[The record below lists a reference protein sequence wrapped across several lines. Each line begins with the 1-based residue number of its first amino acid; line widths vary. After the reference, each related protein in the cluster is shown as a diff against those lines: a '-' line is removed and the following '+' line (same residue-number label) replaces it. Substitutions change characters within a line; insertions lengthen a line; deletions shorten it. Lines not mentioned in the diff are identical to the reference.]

1 MFLDLVKQ
9 ARSHRG
15 FRQDRKVT
23 RQELEHLVECA
34 RFTPAARND
43 QVLKYYLAEKPETV
57 AAIQPLTKWA
67 GALAELHLPRKGAE
81 PVAYIVICLDGSLA
95 ENPAP
100 YQRDVGIVA
109 QTMLLAAAEMGLNG
123 CMIGSFAAGSCGKSW
138 ACRKPSSPNCCWPWA
153 RDGPHRHDRRGR
165 GRQHHLLSGCRG
177 YPLCTQAHPGAADFE
192 SVTDKCPPY
201 VKNLL
206 KTGGGYGN
214 MVQS

>member
-123 CMIGSFAAGSCGKSW
+123 CMIGTFAAGELREKLGLPE
-138 ACRKPSSPNCCWPWA
+138 AIKPQLLLALGEGTDRIVMTDVGEDGSTTYY
-153 RDGPHRHDRRGR
+153 RDAEDTH
-165 GRQHHLLSGCRG
+165 
-177 YPLCTQAHPGAADFE
+177 
-192 SVTDKCPPY
+192 Y
-201 VKNLL
+201 VPKRTLEQLILNP
-206 KTGGGYGN
+206 
-214 MVQS
+214 

>member
-81 PVAYIVICLDGSLA
+81 PVAYIVICLDGVLQKIPRPTS
-95 ENPAP
+95 
-100 YQRDVGIVA
+100 G
-109 QTMLLAAAEMGLNG
+109 M
-123 CMIGSFAAGSCGKSW
+123 W
-138 ACRKPSSPNCCWPWA
+138 ALWPRPCFWL
-153 RDGPHRHDRRGR
+153 RRRWG
-165 GRQHHLLSGCRG
+165 
-177 YPLCTQAHPGAADFE
+177 
-192 SVTDKCPPY
+192 
-201 VKNLL
+201 
-206 KTGGGYGN
+206 
-214 MVQS
+214 

>member
-81 PVAYIVICLDGSLA
+81 PVAYIVICMDGSLA

-109 QTMLLAAAEMGLNG
+109 QTMLLAAVEMGLNG
-123 CMIGSFAAGSCGKSW
+123 CMIGSFAAGELREKLGLPE
-138 ACRKPSSPNCCWPWA
+138 AIKPQLLLALGEGTDRIVMTDVGEDGSTTYY
-153 RDGPHRHDRRGR
+153 RDAEDTH
-165 GRQHHLLSGCRG
+165 
-177 YPLCTQAHPGAADFE
+177 
-192 SVTDKCPPY
+192 Y
-201 VKNLL
+201 VPKRTLEQLILNP
-206 KTGGGYGN
+206 
-214 MVQS
+214 

>member
-23 RQELEHLVECA
+23 WQELEHLVECA
-34 RFTPAARND
+34 RFTPAARNN

-123 CMIGSFAAGSCGKSW
+123 CMIGSFAAGELREKLGLPE
-138 ACRKPSSPNCCWPWA
+138 AIKPQLLLALGEGTDRIVMTDVGEDGSTTYY
-153 RDGPHRHDRRGR
+153 RDAEDTH
-165 GRQHHLLSGCRG
+165 
-177 YPLCTQAHPGAADFE
+177 
-192 SVTDKCPPY
+192 Y
-201 VKNLL
+201 VPKRTLEQLILNP
-206 KTGGGYGN
+206 
-214 MVQS
+214 

>member
-109 QTMLLAAAEMGLNG
+109 QTILLAAAEMGLNG
-123 CMIGSFAAGSCGKSW
+123 CMIGSFAAGELREKLGLPE
-138 ACRKPSSPNCCWPWA
+138 AIKPQLLLALGEGTDRIVMTDVGEDGSTTYY
-153 RDGPHRHDRRGR
+153 RDAVDTH
-165 GRQHHLLSGCRG
+165 
-177 YPLCTQAHPGAADFE
+177 
-192 SVTDKCPPY
+192 Y
-201 VKNLL
+201 VPKRTLEQLILNP
-206 KTGGGYGN
+206 
-214 MVQS
+214 

>member
-81 PVAYIVICLDGSLA
+81 PVAYVVICLDGSLA

-123 CMIGSFAAGSCGKSW
+123 CMIGSFAAGELREKLGLPE
-138 ACRKPSSPNCCWPWA
+138 AIKPQLLLALGEGTDRIVMTDVGEDGSTTYY
-153 RDGPHRHDRRGR
+153 RDAEDIH
-165 GRQHHLLSGCRG
+165 
-177 YPLCTQAHPGAADFE
+177 
-192 SVTDKCPPY
+192 Y
-201 VKNLL
+201 VPKRTLEQLILNP
-206 KTGGGYGN
+206 
-214 MVQS
+214 

>member
-23 RQELEHLVECA
+23 LQELEHLVECA

-123 CMIGSFAAGSCGKSW
+123 CMIGSFAAGELREKLGLPE
-138 ACRKPSSPNCCWPWA
+138 AIKPQLLLALGEGTDRIVITDVGEDGSTTYY
-153 RDGPHRHDRRGR
+153 RDAEDTH
-165 GRQHHLLSGCRG
+165 
-177 YPLCTQAHPGAADFE
+177 
-192 SVTDKCPPY
+192 Y
-201 VKNLL
+201 VPKRTLEQLILNP
-206 KTGGGYGN
+206 
-214 MVQS
+214 

>member
-109 QTMLLAAAEMGLNG
+109 QTILLAAAEMGLNG
-123 CMIGSFAAGSCGKSW
+123 CMIGSFAAGELREKLGLPE
-138 ACRKPSSPNCCWPWA
+138 AIKPQLLLALGEGTDRIVMTDVGEDGSTTYY
-153 RDGPHRHDRRGR
+153 RDAEDTH
-165 GRQHHLLSGCRG
+165 
-177 YPLCTQAHPGAADFE
+177 
-192 SVTDKCPPY
+192 Y
-201 VKNLL
+201 VPKRTLGQLILNP
-206 KTGGGYGN
+206 
-214 MVQS
+214 

>member
-67 GALAELHLPRKGAE
+67 RALAELHLPRKGAE

-123 CMIGSFAAGSCGKSW
+123 CMIGSFAAGELREKLGLPETI
-138 ACRKPSSPNCCWPWA
+138 KPQLLLALGEGTDRIVITDVGEDGSTTYY
-153 RDGPHRHDRRGR
+153 RDAEDTH
-165 GRQHHLLSGCRG
+165 
-177 YPLCTQAHPGAADFE
+177 
-192 SVTDKCPPY
+192 Y
-201 VKNLL
+201 VPKRTLEQLILNP
-206 KTGGGYGN
+206 
-214 MVQS
+214 

>member
-123 CMIGSFAAGSCGKSW
+123 CMIGSFAAGELREKMGLPE
-138 ACRKPSSPNCCWPWA
+138 AIKPQLLLALGEGTDRIVMTDVGEDGSTTYY
-153 RDGPHRHDRRGR
+153 RDAEDTH
-165 GRQHHLLSGCRG
+165 
-177 YPLCTQAHPGAADFE
+177 
-192 SVTDKCPPY
+192 Y
-201 VKNLL
+201 VPKRTLEQLILNP
-206 KTGGGYGN
+206 
-214 MVQS
+214 

>member
-67 GALAELHLPRKGAE
+67 GALAKLHLPRKGAE

-109 QTMLLAAAEMGLNG
+109 QTILLAAAEMGLNG
-123 CMIGSFAAGSCGKSW
+123 CMIGSFAAGELREKLGLPE
-138 ACRKPSSPNCCWPWA
+138 AIKPQLLLALGEGTDRIVMTDVGEDGSTTYY
-153 RDGPHRHDRRGR
+153 RDAEDIH
-165 GRQHHLLSGCRG
+165 
-177 YPLCTQAHPGAADFE
+177 
-192 SVTDKCPPY
+192 Y
-201 VKNLL
+201 VPKRTLEQLILNP
-206 KTGGGYGN
+206 
-214 MVQS
+214 

>member
-123 CMIGSFAAGSCGKSW
+123 CMIGSFAAGELREKLGLPE
-138 ACRKPSSPNCCWPWA
+138 AIKPQLLLALGEGTDRIVMTDVGEDGSTTYY
-153 RDGPHRHDRRGR
+153 RDAGDIH
-165 GRQHHLLSGCRG
+165 
-177 YPLCTQAHPGAADFE
+177 
-192 SVTDKCPPY
+192 Y
-201 VKNLL
+201 VPKRTLEQLILNP
-206 KTGGGYGN
+206 
-214 MVQS
+214 

>member
-95 ENPAP
+95 ENPTP

-109 QTMLLAAAEMGLNG
+109 QTMLLAAVEMGLNG
-123 CMIGSFAAGSCGKSW
+123 CMIGSFAAGELREKLGLPE
-138 ACRKPSSPNCCWPWA
+138 AIKPQLLLALGEGTDRSVMTDVGEDGSTTYY
-153 RDGPHRHDRRGR
+153 RDAEDTH
-165 GRQHHLLSGCRG
+165 
-177 YPLCTQAHPGAADFE
+177 
-192 SVTDKCPPY
+192 Y
-201 VKNLL
+201 VPKRTLEQLILNP
-206 KTGGGYGN
+206 
-214 MVQS
+214 

>member
-67 GALAELHLPRKGAE
+67 GALVELHLPRKGAE

-109 QTMLLAAAEMGLNG
+109 QTILLAAAEMGLNG
-123 CMIGSFAAGSCGKSW
+123 CMIGSFAAGELREKLGLPE
-138 ACRKPSSPNCCWPWA
+138 AIKPQLLLALGEGTDRIVMTDVGEDGSTTYY
-153 RDGPHRHDRRGR
+153 RDAEDTH
-165 GRQHHLLSGCRG
+165 
-177 YPLCTQAHPGAADFE
+177 
-192 SVTDKCPPY
+192 Y
-201 VKNLL
+201 VPKRTLEQLILNP
-206 KTGGGYGN
+206 
-214 MVQS
+214 

>member
-67 GALAELHLPRKGAE
+67 GALAELHLPREGAE

-95 ENPAP
+95 ENPTP

-109 QTMLLAAAEMGLNG
+109 QTMLLAAVEMGLNG
-123 CMIGSFAAGSCGKSW
+123 CMIGSFAAGELREKLGLPE
-138 ACRKPSSPNCCWPWA
+138 AIKPQLLLALGEGTDRIVMTDVGEDGSTTYY
-153 RDGPHRHDRRGR
+153 RDAEDTH
-165 GRQHHLLSGCRG
+165 
-177 YPLCTQAHPGAADFE
+177 
-192 SVTDKCPPY
+192 Y
-201 VKNLL
+201 VPKRTLEQLILNP
-206 KTGGGYGN
+206 
-214 MVQS
+214 

>member
-123 CMIGSFAAGSCGKSW
+123 CMIGSFAAGELREKLGLPE
-138 ACRKPSSPNCCWPWA
+138 AIKPQLLLA
-153 RDGPHRHDRRGR
+153 LGEGTDRIVMTDVGEDGGTTYYRDAEDTH
-165 GRQHHLLSGCRG
+165 
-177 YPLCTQAHPGAADFE
+177 
-192 SVTDKCPPY
+192 Y
-201 VKNLL
+201 VPKRTLEQLILNP
-206 KTGGGYGN
+206 
-214 MVQS
+214 

>member
-34 RFTPAARND
+34 RFAPAARND
-43 QVLKYYLAEKPETV
+43 QVLKYYLAEKTETV

-123 CMIGSFAAGSCGKSW
+123 CMIGSFAAGELREKLGLPE
-138 ACRKPSSPNCCWPWA
+138 AIKPQLLLALGEGTDRIVMTDVGEDGSTTYY
-153 RDGPHRHDRRGR
+153 RDAEDIH
-165 GRQHHLLSGCRG
+165 
-177 YPLCTQAHPGAADFE
+177 
-192 SVTDKCPPY
+192 Y
-201 VKNLL
+201 VPKRTLEQLILNP
-206 KTGGGYGN
+206 
-214 MVQS
+214 

>member
-81 PVAYIVICLDGSLA
+81 PVAYVVICLDGSLA

-123 CMIGSFAAGSCGKSW
+123 CMIGSFAAGELREKLGLPE
-138 ACRKPSSPNCCWPWA
+138 AIKPQLLLALGEGTDRIVMTDVGEDGSTTYY
-153 RDGPHRHDRRGR
+153 RDAEDTH
-165 GRQHHLLSGCRG
+165 
-177 YPLCTQAHPGAADFE
+177 
-192 SVTDKCPPY
+192 Y
-201 VKNLL
+201 VPKRTLEQLILNP
-206 KTGGGYGN
+206 
-214 MVQS
+214 

>member
-43 QVLKYYLAEKPETV
+43 QVLKYYLVEKPETV

-123 CMIGSFAAGSCGKSW
+123 CMIGSFAAGELREKLGLPE
-138 ACRKPSSPNCCWPWA
+138 AIKPQLLLALGEGTDRIVMTDVGEDGSTTYY
-153 RDGPHRHDRRGR
+153 RDAEDTH
-165 GRQHHLLSGCRG
+165 
-177 YPLCTQAHPGAADFE
+177 
-192 SVTDKCPPY
+192 Y
-201 VKNLL
+201 VPKRTLEQLILNP
-206 KTGGGYGN
+206 
-214 MVQS
+214 

>member
-95 ENPAP
+95 GNPAP

-123 CMIGSFAAGSCGKSW
+123 CMIGSFAAGELRETLGLPE
-138 ACRKPSSPNCCWPWA
+138 AIKPQLLLALGEGTDRIVMTDVGEDGSTTYY
-153 RDGPHRHDRRGR
+153 RDAEDTH
-165 GRQHHLLSGCRG
+165 
-177 YPLCTQAHPGAADFE
+177 
-192 SVTDKCPPY
+192 Y
-201 VKNLL
+201 VPKRTLEQLILNP
-206 KTGGGYGN
+206 
-214 MVQS
+214 

>member
-1 MFLDLVKQ
+1 MFLDFVKQ

-123 CMIGSFAAGSCGKSW
+123 CMIGSFAAGELREKLGLPE
-138 ACRKPSSPNCCWPWA
+138 AIKPQLLLALGEGTDRIVMTDVGEDGSTTYY
-153 RDGPHRHDRRGR
+153 RDAEDTH
-165 GRQHHLLSGCRG
+165 
-177 YPLCTQAHPGAADFE
+177 
-192 SVTDKCPPY
+192 Y
-201 VKNLL
+201 VPKRTLEQLILNP
-206 KTGGGYGN
+206 
-214 MVQS
+214 

>member
-67 GALAELHLPRKGAE
+67 GALAELALPRKGAE

-123 CMIGSFAAGSCGKSW
+123 CMIGSFAAGELREKLGLPE
-138 ACRKPSSPNCCWPWA
+138 AIKPQLLLALGEGTDRIVITDVGEDGSTTYY
-153 RDGPHRHDRRGR
+153 RDAEDIH
-165 GRQHHLLSGCRG
+165 
-177 YPLCTQAHPGAADFE
+177 
-192 SVTDKCPPY
+192 Y
-201 VKNLL
+201 VPKRTLEQLILNP
-206 KTGGGYGN
+206 
-214 MVQS
+214 

>member
-57 AAIQPLTKWA
+57 TAIQPLTKWA

-95 ENPAP
+95 ENPTP

-123 CMIGSFAAGSCGKSW
+123 CMIGSFAARELREKLGLPEAIKPQLLLALGEGTDRIVMTDVGEDGSTTYY
-138 ACRKPSSPNCCWPWA
+138 
-153 RDGPHRHDRRGR
+153 RDAEDTH
-165 GRQHHLLSGCRG
+165 
-177 YPLCTQAHPGAADFE
+177 
-192 SVTDKCPPY
+192 Y
-201 VKNLL
+201 VPKRTLEQLILNP
-206 KTGGGYGN
+206 
-214 MVQS
+214 

>member
-15 FRQDRKVT
+15 FRQNRKVT

-123 CMIGSFAAGSCGKSW
+123 CMIGSFAAGELREKLGLPETI
-138 ACRKPSSPNCCWPWA
+138 KPQLLLALGEGTDRIVITDVGEDGSTTYY
-153 RDGPHRHDRRGR
+153 RDAEDTH
-165 GRQHHLLSGCRG
+165 
-177 YPLCTQAHPGAADFE
+177 
-192 SVTDKCPPY
+192 Y
-201 VKNLL
+201 VPKRTLEQLILNP
-206 KTGGGYGN
+206 
-214 MVQS
+214 

>member
-23 RQELEHLVECA
+23 RQELERLVECA

-67 GALAELHLPRKGAE
+67 GALAELHLPRKGEE
-81 PVAYIVICLDGSLA
+81 PVAYIVICLDGNLA

-123 CMIGSFAAGSCGKSW
+123 CMIGSFAAGELREKLGLPE
-138 ACRKPSSPNCCWPWA
+138 AIKPQLLLALGAGTDRIVITDVGEDGSTTYY
-153 RDGPHRHDRRGR
+153 RDAEDTH
-165 GRQHHLLSGCRG
+165 
-177 YPLCTQAHPGAADFE
+177 
-192 SVTDKCPPY
+192 Y
-201 VKNLL
+201 VPKRALEQLILNP
-206 KTGGGYGN
+206 
-214 MVQS
+214 

>member
-67 GALAELHLPRKGAE
+67 GALAELALPRKGAE

-123 CMIGSFAAGSCGKSW
+123 CMIGSFAAGELREKLGLPETI
-138 ACRKPSSPNCCWPWA
+138 KPQLLLALGEGTDRIVITDVGEDGSTTYY
-153 RDGPHRHDRRGR
+153 RDAEDTH
-165 GRQHHLLSGCRG
+165 
-177 YPLCTQAHPGAADFE
+177 
-192 SVTDKCPPY
+192 Y
-201 VKNLL
+201 VPKRTLEQLILNP
-206 KTGGGYGN
+206 
-214 MVQS
+214 

>member
-1 MFLDLVKQ
+1 MLLDLVKQ

-43 QVLKYYLAEKPETV
+43 QVLKYYFAEKPETV

-123 CMIGSFAAGSCGKSW
+123 CMIGSFAAGELREKLGLPE
-138 ACRKPSSPNCCWPWA
+138 AIKPQLLLALGAGTDRIVITDVGEDGSTTYY
-153 RDGPHRHDRRGR
+153 RDAEDTH
-165 GRQHHLLSGCRG
+165 
-177 YPLCTQAHPGAADFE
+177 
-192 SVTDKCPPY
+192 Y
-201 VKNLL
+201 VPKRTLEQLILNP
-206 KTGGGYGN
+206 
-214 MVQS
+214 

>member
-34 RFTPAARND
+34 RFTPVARND

-123 CMIGSFAAGSCGKSW
+123 CMIGSFAAGELREKLGLPE
-138 ACRKPSSPNCCWPWA
+138 AIKPQLLLALGEGTDRIVMTDVGEDGSTTYY
-153 RDGPHRHDRRGR
+153 RDAEDTH
-165 GRQHHLLSGCRG
+165 
-177 YPLCTQAHPGAADFE
+177 
-192 SVTDKCPPY
+192 Y
-201 VKNLL
+201 VPKRTLEQLILNP
-206 KTGGGYGN
+206 
-214 MVQS
+214 

>member
-123 CMIGSFAAGSCGKSW
+123 CMIGSFAAGELREKLGLPE
-138 ACRKPSSPNCCWPWA
+138 AIKPQLLLALGEGTDRIVMTDVGEDGSTTYY
-153 RDGPHRHDRRGR
+153 RDDEDTH
-165 GRQHHLLSGCRG
+165 
-177 YPLCTQAHPGAADFE
+177 
-192 SVTDKCPPY
+192 Y
-201 VKNLL
+201 VPKRTLEQLILNP
-206 KTGGGYGN
+206 
-214 MVQS
+214 

>member
-67 GALAELHLPRKGAE
+67 GALTELHLPRKGAE

-109 QTMLLAAAEMGLNG
+109 QTILLAAAEMGLNG
-123 CMIGSFAAGSCGKSW
+123 CMIGSFAAGELREKLGLPE
-138 ACRKPSSPNCCWPWA
+138 AIKPQLLLALGEGTDRIVMTDVGEDGSTTYY
-153 RDGPHRHDRRGR
+153 RDAEDTH
-165 GRQHHLLSGCRG
+165 
-177 YPLCTQAHPGAADFE
+177 
-192 SVTDKCPPY
+192 Y
-201 VKNLL
+201 VPKRTLEQLILNP
-206 KTGGGYGN
+206 
-214 MVQS
+214 

>member
-123 CMIGSFAAGSCGKSW
+123 CMIGSFAAGELREKLGLPE
-138 ACRKPSSPNCCWPWA
+138 AIKPQLLLALGEGTDRIVMTDVGEDGNTTYY
-153 RDGPHRHDRRGR
+153 RDAEDTH
-165 GRQHHLLSGCRG
+165 
-177 YPLCTQAHPGAADFE
+177 
-192 SVTDKCPPY
+192 Y
-201 VKNLL
+201 VPKRTLEQLILNP
-206 KTGGGYGN
+206 
-214 MVQS
+214 

>member
-67 GALAELHLPRKGAE
+67 GALAELHLPRKSAE

-123 CMIGSFAAGSCGKSW
+123 CMIGSFAAGELREKLGLPETI
-138 ACRKPSSPNCCWPWA
+138 KPQLLLALGEGTDCIVITDVGEDGSTTYY
-153 RDGPHRHDRRGR
+153 RDAEDTH
-165 GRQHHLLSGCRG
+165 
-177 YPLCTQAHPGAADFE
+177 
-192 SVTDKCPPY
+192 Y
-201 VKNLL
+201 VPKRTLEQLILNP
-206 KTGGGYGN
+206 
-214 MVQS
+214 

>member
-123 CMIGSFAAGSCGKSW
+123 CMIGSFAAGELREKLGLPE
-138 ACRKPSSPNCCWPWA
+138 AIKPQLLLALGEGTDRIVMTDVGEDGSTTYY
-153 RDGPHRHDRRGR
+153 RDAEDTH
-165 GRQHHLLSGCRG
+165 
-177 YPLCTQAHPGAADFE
+177 
-192 SVTDKCPPY
+192 Y
-201 VKNLL
+201 VPKRTL
-206 KTGGGYGN
+206 KQLILN
-214 MVQS
+214 P

>member
-43 QVLKYYLAEKPETV
+43 QVLKYYLAEKTETV

-95 ENPAP
+95 ENSAP

-123 CMIGSFAAGSCGKSW
+123 CMIGSFAAGELREKLGLPETI
-138 ACRKPSSPNCCWPWA
+138 KPQLLLALGEGTDRIVMTDVGEDGSTTYY
-153 RDGPHRHDRRGR
+153 RDAEDTH
-165 GRQHHLLSGCRG
+165 
-177 YPLCTQAHPGAADFE
+177 
-192 SVTDKCPPY
+192 Y
-201 VKNLL
+201 VPKRTLEQLILN
-206 KTGGGYGN
+206 
-214 MVQS
+214 S

>member
-67 GALAELHLPRKGAE
+67 GPLAELHLPRKGAE

-95 ENPAP
+95 ENPTP

-109 QTMLLAAAEMGLNG
+109 QTMLLAAVEMGLNG
-123 CMIGSFAAGSCGKSW
+123 CMIGSFAAGELREKLGLPE
-138 ACRKPSSPNCCWPWA
+138 AIKPQLLLALGEGTDRIVMTDVGEDGSTTYY
-153 RDGPHRHDRRGR
+153 RDAEDTH
-165 GRQHHLLSGCRG
+165 
-177 YPLCTQAHPGAADFE
+177 
-192 SVTDKCPPY
+192 Y
-201 VKNLL
+201 VPKRTLEQLILNP
-206 KTGGGYGN
+206 
-214 MVQS
+214 

>member
-123 CMIGSFAAGSCGKSW
+123 CMIGSFAAGELREKLGLPE
-138 ACRKPSSPNCCWPWA
+138 AIKPQLLLALGEGTDRIVITDVGEDGSTTYY
-153 RDGPHRHDRRGR
+153 RDAEDTH
-165 GRQHHLLSGCRG
+165 
-177 YPLCTQAHPGAADFE
+177 
-192 SVTDKCPPY
+192 Y
-201 VKNLL
+201 VPKRTLEQLILNP
-206 KTGGGYGN
+206 
-214 MVQS
+214 

>member
-43 QVLKYYLAEKPETV
+43 QVLKYYLAEKTETV

-123 CMIGSFAAGSCGKSW
+123 CMIGSFAAGELREKLGLPE
-138 ACRKPSSPNCCWPWA
+138 AIKPQLLLALGEGTDRIVMTDVGEDGSTTYY
-153 RDGPHRHDRRGR
+153 RDAEDTH
-165 GRQHHLLSGCRG
+165 
-177 YPLCTQAHPGAADFE
+177 
-192 SVTDKCPPY
+192 Y
-201 VKNLL
+201 VPKRTLEQLILN
-206 KTGGGYGN
+206 
-214 MVQS
+214 S